1 MSAAGPHI
9 VPPRVYLII
18 FATLMALTLMT
29 TAIAYVDLGSLN
41 PVIALTIAIIK
52 GTLVVL
58 YFMHVRYGSRLTW
71 AAAAAGF
78 FWLHILFAVTLA
90 DYLTR
95 GWVSPA
101 EW

>member
-9 VPPRVYLII
+9 VPPRVYLMI
-18 FATLMALTLMT
+18 FATLMALTLIT
-29 TAIAYVDLGSLN
+29 TFIAYVDLGPFN
-41 PVIALTIAIIK
+41 PVIALTIAVFK

-58 YFMHVRYGSRLTW
+58 YFMHVRYGTRLTW
-71 AAAAAGF
+71 VAAAAGF
-78 FWLHILFAVTLA
+78 FWLHILFVVTLA